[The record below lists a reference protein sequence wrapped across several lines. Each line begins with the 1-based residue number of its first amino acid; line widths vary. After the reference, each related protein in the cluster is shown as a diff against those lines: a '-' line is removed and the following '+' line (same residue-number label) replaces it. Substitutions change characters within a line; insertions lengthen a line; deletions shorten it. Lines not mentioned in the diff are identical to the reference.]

1 MRDVSSKTL
10 RLTKLC
16 LICVA
21 VCGPIQAWKLVV
33 GLNFATKKL
42 NLYIDWE
49 LGKFKKI
56 IFKV

>member
-10 RLTKLC
+10 KLAKFYI
-16 LICVA
+16 ICVA
-21 VCGPIQAWKLVV
+21 VCAPIQAWKLVV

-42 NLYIDWE
+42 NLFIDRE
-49 LGKFKKI
+49 LGKFKKL